1 MFQLFRTEIEKEQ
14 IRQDCATRLQ
24 EKEQEFNEVRK
35 NFQKALDQLQTA
47 LENEARAK
55 VDALHKKKVLE
66 ADFNKMEIEL
76 ENANKSI
83 TEAQATIRRYQNMV
97 CRVLKT
103 IIQLLFITFSLP
115 YLSLL
120 LLLSSKS
127 MTSDR
132 VLTYSTLALYSFVI
146 IYNIETCFEPCT
158 PFSWCLFH

>member
-1 MFQLFRTEIEKEQ
+1 MFQLFRAEVEKEQ

-24 EKEQEFNEVRK
+24 EKEQEFNEARK

-47 LENEARAK
+47 LESEARAK

-76 ENANKSI
+76 ENVNKSI

-103 IIQLLFITFSLP
+103 IIQLLFITFSLL
-115 YLSLL
+115 YFFSL
-120 LLLSSKS
+120 
-127 MTSDR
+127 
-132 VLTYSTLALYSFVI
+132 I
-146 IYNIETCFEPCT
+146 IIIIKINDFWPCFD
-158 PFSWCLFH
+158 L